1 MKMIFGL
8 VGLAYGLGFVAV
20 TITRTIHIWDQV
32 APSAA
37 LMDALGHALL
47 WPSLLLS

>member
-20 TITRTIHIWDQV
+20 AITRAIHLWDQV

-37 LMDALGHALL
+37 LTDALGHALL
-47 WPSLLLS
+47 WPTLLVS